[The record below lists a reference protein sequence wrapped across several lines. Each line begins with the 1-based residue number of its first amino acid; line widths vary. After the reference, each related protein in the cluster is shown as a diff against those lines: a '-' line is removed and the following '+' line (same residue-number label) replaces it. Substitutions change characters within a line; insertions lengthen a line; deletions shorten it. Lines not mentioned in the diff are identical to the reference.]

1 MNIAHWF
8 RRKVSAATRAL
19 TLMMPLP
26 HGSGMKPNYE
36 SLAREGYMAN
46 SVVFACIR
54 EIAEAA
60 AGVPWQ
66 LYRATAD
73 GQRETVTGHPL
84 LKLLDRPNP
93 FQGRFELI
101 ETLIGHLYLSG
112 NGYLEAVGPYAGGGL
127 KPPSAGGALK
137 PGAGGRSIKPPTELY
152 ALRPD
157 RMVILPDPTHFIRGY
172 EYKVGGQSVKFSREQ
187 VMHLKL
193 FHPLDDWYGLS
204 PVQVAA
210 LPVDK
215 INASDRWNAA
225 LLQNSA
231 VPSGALVSKK
241 RLTDEQ
247 YGRLKSEMRE
257 QYQGV
262 ANARS
267 PLLLEED
274 IDWKEIGTSPKEM
287 DWIEGLKFSAL
298 QIAQIYNLPPELIG
312 LTPATYQNRKEARKA
327 LYTEVVLPALARL
340 TDALNSWLVP
350 RFGDGLS
357 LEIDRS
363 GIEALSEETAALWER
378 AGASTFLTVNEQRQ
392 MVGYDPLPDGHPR
405 DTTPPTAKT

>member
-1 MNIAHWF
+1 MKFTHWF

-36 SLAREGYMAN
+36 SLAKEGYMAN
-46 SVVFACIR
+46 SVVHACIR

-60 AGVPWQ
+60 AGVHWHLTRP
-66 LYRATAD
+66 AAG
-73 GQRETVTGHPL
+73 GQREAVTGHPL
-84 LKLLDRPNP
+84 LKLIDRPNP
-93 FQGRFELI
+93 FQGRFEWI
-101 ETLIGHLYLSG
+101 ETLVAQLYLSG
-112 NGYLEAVGPYAGGGL
+112 NAYIEAVGPSAGSQRKPSSAGGGQL
-127 KPPSAGGALK
+127 
-137 PGAGGRSIKPPTELY
+137 KPPTELY

-157 RMVILPDPTHFIRGY
+157 RMVVLPDPTHFIRGY
-172 EYKVGGQSVKFSREQ
+172 EYKVGGRSVKFSRDQ

-257 QYQGV
+257 QVQGV
-262 ANARS
+262 TNARS

-287 DWIEGLKFSAL
+287 DWIEGLRFSAL
-298 QIAQIYNLPPELIG
+298 QIAQIYNIPPELIG
-312 LTPATYQNRKEARKA
+312 LAPATYQNRKEARKA
-327 LYTEVVLPALARL
+327 LYTEVVLPALSRL
-340 TDALNSWLVP
+340 RDALNTWLTP
-350 RFGDGLS
+350 RFGDGLL
-357 LEIDRS
+357 LEIDRD
-363 GIEALSEETAALWER
+363 GIEALSDDRQALWDR
-378 AGASTFLTVNEQRQ
+378 ANASTFLTVNEQRAL
-392 MVGYDPLPDGHPR
+392 VGYDPLANEEALGG
-405 DTTPPTAKT
+405 KTLYKDRK

>member
-1 MNIAHWF
+1 MKFNHWF

-26 HGSGMKPNYE
+26 HGFGMKTNYE
-36 SLAREGYMAN
+36 SIAREGYKSN
-46 SVVFACIR
+46 SVEFACIR
-54 EIAEAA
+54 EIAEAS
-60 AGVPWQ
+60 AGVSWQ
-66 LYRATAD
+66 LFQTAPGGAQEELKD
-73 GQRETVTGHPL
+73 HPL
-84 LKLLDRPNP
+84 LHLLDRPNP

-101 ETLIGHLYLSG
+101 ENLTAYLYLSG
-112 NGYLEAVGPYAGGGL
+112 NAYLEAVGPTVGRQ
-127 KPPSAGGALK
+127 PSAGGQL
-137 PGAGGRSIKPPTELY
+137 KPPTELY
-152 ALRPD
+152 VLRPD
-157 RMVILPDPTHFIRGY
+157 RMTILPDPTHFIRGY
-172 EYKVGGQSVKFSREQ
+172 EYKVAGQSVKFARDQ

-204 PVQVAA
+204 PVQAAA

-247 YGRLKSEMRE
+247 YSRLKSDMRE

-262 ANARS
+262 TNARS

-298 QIAQIYNLPPELIG
+298 QIAQIYNIPPELIG
-312 LTPATYQNRKEARKA
+312 LQSATYQNRKEGRKA
-327 LYTEVVLPALARL
+327 LYTEVVLPALSRL
-340 TDALNSWLVP
+340 RDSLNTWLTP
-350 RFGDGLS
+350 RFGDGLT
-357 LEIDRS
+357 LDYNK
-363 GIEALSEETAALWER
+363 GAIEALSEDQTALWKR
-378 AGASTFLTVNEQRQ
+378 VNDSRFLTLNEQRAL
-392 MVGYDPLPDGHPR
+392 VGYAAIAGGDVLSKSP
-405 DTTPPTAKT
+405 TPPAK

>member
-1 MNIAHWF
+1 MKLKNWF
-8 RRKVSAATRAL
+8 KRKVSAATRAL
-19 TLMMPLP
+19 TVMMPLP

-36 SLAREGYMAN
+36 SIAREGYMTN

-54 EIAEAA
+54 EIAEAS

-66 LYRATAD
+66 LFQTQSD
-73 GQRETVTGHPL
+73 GAQKELTDHPL
-84 LKLLDRPNP
+84 LKLIDRPNP

-101 ETLIGHLYLSG
+101 ENLTAYLYLSG
-112 NGYLEAVGPYAGGGL
+112 NVFLEAVGPL
-127 KPPSAGGALK
+127 S
-137 PGAGGRSIKPPTELY
+137 RNQHSKPPTELY

-157 RMVILPDPTHFIRGY
+157 RMSILPDPTHFIRGY
-172 EYKVGGQSVKFSREQ
+172 EYKVAGQSVKFSRDQ

-204 PVQVAA
+204 PIQVAA

-225 LLQNSA
+225 LLRNSA

-257 QYQGV
+257 QVQGV

-274 IDWKEIGTSPKEM
+274 IDWKEIGKSPKEM

-298 QIAQIYNLPPELIG
+298 QISQIYNIPPELIG

-327 LYTEVVLPALARL
+327 LYTEVVLPALSRL
-340 TDALNSWLVP
+340 RDSLNTWLTP
-350 RFGDGLS
+350 RFGDGLT
-357 LEIDRS
+357 LNYNRNA
-363 GIEALSEETAALWER
+363 IEALSEDQTALWKR
-378 AGASTFLTVNEQRQ
+378 VNDSRFLTLNEQRAL
-392 MVGYDPLPDGHPR
+392 VGYEALANGDVLSDPPKR
-405 DTTPPTAKT
+405 SAK

>member
-1 MNIAHWF
+1 MKFNHWF

-26 HGSGMKPNYE
+26 HGFGMKTNYE
-36 SLAREGYMAN
+36 SIAREGYMSN

-54 EIAEAA
+54 EIAEAS
-60 AGVPWQ
+60 AGVTWQ
-66 LYRATAD
+66 LFQTAPGGAQEELKD
-73 GQRETVTGHPL
+73 HPL
-84 LKLLDRPNP
+84 LHLLDRPNP

-101 ETLIGHLYLSG
+101 ENLTAYLYLSG
-112 NGYLEAVGPYAGGGL
+112 NAYLEAVGP
-127 KPPSAGGALK
+127 SARGQL
-137 PGAGGRSIKPPTELY
+137 KPPTELY
-152 ALRPD
+152 VLRPD
-157 RMVILPDPTHFIRGY
+157 RMAILPDPTHFIRGY
-172 EYKVGGQSVKFSREQ
+172 EYKVAGQSVKFARDQ

-204 PVQVAA
+204 PVQAAA

-247 YGRLKSEMRE
+247 YSRLKSEMRE

-262 ANARS
+262 TNARS

-298 QIAQIYNLPPELIG
+298 QIAQIYNIPPELIG
-312 LTPATYQNRKEARKA
+312 LQSATYQNRKEGRKA
-327 LYTEVVLPALARL
+327 LYTEVILPALSRL
-340 TDALNSWLVP
+340 RDSLNTWLTP
-350 RFGDGLS
+350 RFGDGLM
-357 LEIDRS
+357 LDYNK
-363 GIEALSEETAALWER
+363 GAIEALSEDQTALWKR
-378 AGASTFLTVNEQRQ
+378 VNDSRFLTLNEQRAL
-392 MVGYDPLPDGHPR
+392 VGYAAIAGGDVLSKSP
-405 DTTPPTAKT
+405 TPPAK

>member
-1 MNIAHWF
+1 MKITHWF
-8 RRKVSAATRAL
+8 KRKVSAATRAL
-19 TLMMPLP
+19 TLMIPLP

-36 SLAREGYMAN
+36 SVACEGYMTN

-54 EIAEAA
+54 EIAEAS

-66 LYRATAD
+66 LFQTQAD
-73 GQRETVTGHPL
+73 GAQKELTDHPL
-84 LKLLDRPNP
+84 LKMIDCPNP

-101 ETLIGHLYLSG
+101 ENLMAYLYLSG
-112 NGYLEAVGPYAGGGL
+112 NAYVEAVGPSTARRD
-127 KPPSAGGALK
+127 S
-137 PGAGGRSIKPPTELY
+137 KPPTELY
-152 ALRPD
+152 VLRPD
-157 RMVILPDPTHFIRGY
+157 RMAILPDPTHFIRGY
-172 EYKVGGQSVKFSREQ
+172 EYKIAGQSVKFSRDQ

-204 PVQVAA
+204 PIQVAA

-225 LLQNSA
+225 LLRNSA

-241 RLTDEQ
+241 RLTDDQ

-257 QYQGV
+257 QVQGV

-274 IDWKEIGTSPKEM
+274 IDWKEIGKSPKEM

-298 QIAQIYNLPPELIG
+298 QIAQTYNLPPELIR
-312 LTPATYQNRKEARKA
+312 L
-327 LYTEVVLPALARL
+327 LP
-340 TDALNSWLVP
+340 V
-350 RFGDGLS
+350 F
-357 LEIDRS
+357 
-363 GIEALSEETAALWER
+363 
-378 AGASTFLTVNEQRQ
+378 
-392 MVGYDPLPDGHPR
+392 
-405 DTTPPTAKT
+405 

>member
-1 MNIAHWF
+1 MKITHWF

-26 HGSGMKPNYE
+26 HGFGMKTNYE
-36 SLAREGYMAN
+36 SIAREGYMSN

-54 EIAEAA
+54 EIAEAS
-60 AGVPWQ
+60 AGVSWQ
-66 LYRATAD
+66 LFQTAPGGAQEEIKD
-73 GQRETVTGHPL
+73 HPL
-84 LKLLDRPNP
+84 LHLLDRPNP

-101 ETLIGHLYLSG
+101 ENLTAYLYLSG
-112 NGYLEAVGPYAGGGL
+112 NAYLEAVGPTVGRQ
-127 KPPSAGGALK
+127 PSAGGQL
-137 PGAGGRSIKPPTELY
+137 KPPTELY
-152 ALRPD
+152 VLRPD
-157 RMVILPDPTHFIRGY
+157 RMTILPDPTHFIRGY
-172 EYKVGGQSVKFSREQ
+172 EYKVAGQSVKFARDQ

-204 PVQVAA
+204 PVQAAA

-247 YGRLKSEMRE
+247 YSRLKSEMRE

-262 ANARS
+262 TNARS

-298 QIAQIYNLPPELIG
+298 QIAQIYNIPPELIG
-312 LTPATYQNRKEARKA
+312 LQSATYQNRKEGRKA
-327 LYTEVVLPALARL
+327 LYTEVVLPALSRL
-340 TDALNSWLVP
+340 RDSLNTWLTP
-350 RFGDGLS
+350 RFGDGLT
-357 LEIDRS
+357 LDYNK
-363 GIEALSEETAALWER
+363 GAIEALSEDQTALWKR
-378 AGASTFLTVNEQRQ
+378 VNDSRFLTLNEQRAL
-392 MVGYDPLPDGHPR
+392 VGYAAIAGGDVLSKSP
-405 DTTPPTAKT
+405 TPPAK

>member
-1 MNIAHWF
+1 MKITHWF

-26 HGSGMKPNYE
+26 HGFGMKTNYE
-36 SLAREGYMAN
+36 SIAKEGYMTN

-54 EIAEAA
+54 EIAGAS

-66 LYRATAD
+66 LFKTAAD
-73 GQRETVTGHPL
+73 GTQEEIKDHPL
-84 LKLLDRPNP
+84 LKLIDRPNP

-101 ETLIGHLYLSG
+101 ENLTAYLYLSG
-112 NGYLEAVGPYAGGGL
+112 NAYVEAVGPDT
-127 KPPSAGGALK
+127 S
-137 PGAGGRSIKPPTELY
+137 RRNSKPPTELY
-152 ALRPD
+152 ILRPD
-157 RMVILPDPTHFIRGY
+157 RMAVLPDPTHFIRGY
-172 EYKVGGQSVKFSREQ
+172 EYKVAGQSVKFSRDQ

-193 FHPLDDWYGLS
+193 FHPMDDWYGLS

-262 ANARS
+262 TNARS

-274 IDWKEIGTSPKEM
+274 IDWKEIGKSPKDM

-298 QIAQIYNLPPELIG
+298 QIAQIYNIPPELIG

-327 LYTEVVLPALARL
+327 LYTEVVLPSLSRL
-340 TDALNSWLVP
+340 RDSLNTWLTP

-357 LEIDRS
+357 LEYNRDA
-363 GIEALSEETAALWER
+363 IEALSEDQNALWR
-378 AGASTFLTVNEQRQ
+378 RVNDSRFLTLNEQRA
-392 MVGYDPLPDGHPR
+392 MVGYSPVAGGDALSNLPKPA
-405 DTTPPTAKT
+405 AK

>member
-1 MNIAHWF
+1 MILKNWF
-8 RRKVSAATRAL
+8 KRKVSAATRAL
-19 TLMMPLP
+19 TVMLPLP

-36 SLAREGYMAN
+36 SIAREGYMTN

-54 EIAEAA
+54 EIAEAS

-66 LYRATAD
+66 LFQMQKD
-73 GQRETVTGHPL
+73 GTQEELTDHPL
-84 LKLLDRPNP
+84 LRLIDRPNP

-101 ETLIGHLYLSG
+101 EHLTAYLYLSG
-112 NGYLEAVGPYAGGGL
+112 NAYVEAVGPSAD
-127 KPPSAGGALK
+127 PSAGG
-137 PGAGGRSIKPPTELY
+137 GFKPPTELY

-157 RMVILPDPTHFIRGY
+157 RMTVVPDPTHFIRGY
-172 EYKVGGQSVKFSREQ
+172 EYKVAGQSVKFSRDQ

-204 PVQVAA
+204 PIQVAA

-225 LLQNSA
+225 LLRNSA

-257 QYQGV
+257 QVQGV

-274 IDWKEIGTSPKEM
+274 IDWKEIGQSPKEM
-287 DWIEGLKFSAL
+287 DWIAGLKFSAL
-298 QIAQIYNLPPELIG
+298 QIAQIYNIPPELIG

-327 LYTEVVLPALARL
+327 LYTEVVLPALSRL
-340 TDALNSWLVP
+340 RDSLNTWLTP
-350 RFGDGLS
+350 RFGDGLM
-357 LEIDRS
+357 LNYNRNA
-363 GIEALSEETAALWER
+363 IEALSEDQTALWQR
-378 AGASTFLTVNEQRQ
+378 VNDSRFLTLNEQRAL
-392 MVGYDPLPDGHPR
+392 VGYEARPGGDSFQEGELADR
-405 DTTPPTAKT
+405 

>member
-1 MNIAHWF
+1 MKFNHWF

-26 HGSGMKPNYE
+26 HGFGMKTNYE
-36 SLAREGYMAN
+36 SIAREGYMSN

-54 EIAEAA
+54 EIAEAS
-60 AGVPWQ
+60 AGVSWQ
-66 LYRATAD
+66 LFQTAPGGAQEEIKD
-73 GQRETVTGHPL
+73 HPL
-84 LKLLDRPNP
+84 LHLLDRPNP

-101 ETLIGHLYLSG
+101 ENLTAYLYLSG
-112 NGYLEAVGPYAGGGL
+112 NAYLEAVGPTVGRQ
-127 KPPSAGGALK
+127 PSAGGQL
-137 PGAGGRSIKPPTELY
+137 KPPTELY
-152 ALRPD
+152 VLRPD
-157 RMVILPDPTHFIRGY
+157 RMTILPDPTHFIRGY
-172 EYKVGGQSVKFSREQ
+172 EYKVAGQSVKFARDQ

-204 PVQVAA
+204 PVQAAA

-247 YGRLKSEMRE
+247 YSRLKSEMRE

-262 ANARS
+262 TNARS

-298 QIAQIYNLPPELIG
+298 QIAQIYNIPPELIG
-312 LTPATYQNRKEARKA
+312 LQSATYQNRKEGRKA
-327 LYTEVVLPALARL
+327 LYTEVVLPALSRL
-340 TDALNSWLVP
+340 RDSLNTWLTP
-350 RFGDGLS
+350 RFGDGLT
-357 LEIDRS
+357 LDYNK
-363 GIEALSEETAALWER
+363 GAIEALSEDQTALWKR
-378 AGASTFLTVNEQRQ
+378 VNDSRFLTLNEQRAL
-392 MVGYDPLPDGHPR
+392 VGYAAIAGGDVLSKSP
-405 DTTPPTAKT
+405 TPPAK

>member
-1 MNIAHWF
+1 MKFNHWF

-26 HGSGMKPNYE
+26 HGFGMKTNYE
-36 SLAREGYMAN
+36 SIAREGYMSN

-54 EIAEAA
+54 EIAEAS
-60 AGVPWQ
+60 AGVTWQ
-66 LYRATAD
+66 LFQTAPGGAQEELKD
-73 GQRETVTGHPL
+73 HPL
-84 LKLLDRPNP
+84 LHLLDRPNP

-101 ETLIGHLYLSG
+101 ENLTAYLYLSG
-112 NGYLEAVGPYAGGGL
+112 NAYLEAVGP
-127 KPPSAGGALK
+127 SARGQL
-137 PGAGGRSIKPPTELY
+137 KPPTELY
-152 ALRPD
+152 VLRPD
-157 RMVILPDPTHFIRGY
+157 RMAILPDPTHFIRGY
-172 EYKVGGQSVKFSREQ
+172 EYKVAGQSVKFARDQ

-204 PVQVAA
+204 PVQAAA

-247 YGRLKSEMRE
+247 YSRLKSEMRE

-262 ANARS
+262 TNARS

-298 QIAQIYNLPPELIG
+298 QIAQIYNIPPELIG
-312 LTPATYQNRKEARKA
+312 LQPATYQNRKEGRKA
-327 LYTEVVLPALARL
+327 LYTEVILPALSRL
-340 TDALNSWLVP
+340 RDSLNTWLTP
-350 RFGDGLS
+350 RFGDGLM
-357 LEIDRS
+357 LDYNK
-363 GIEALSEETAALWER
+363 GAIEALSEDQTALWKR
-378 AGASTFLTVNEQRQ
+378 VNDSRFLTLNEQRAL
-392 MVGYDPLPDGHPR
+392 VGYAAIAGGDVLSKSP
-405 DTTPPTAKT
+405 TPPAK